1 MEEDWFAPEVPPE
14 PTPQPPP
21 ARAKAPG
28 TGPDAPAPVFP
39 PALAANRTDEKYA
52 EEKPE
57 EWFSKPSTSTNDSK
71 EEPNEDWFA
80 KPPAKKGEA
89 SLKKNLPPKV
99 TSSPPKIVPP
109 KDLPA
114 QMPSKAKEEDPANW
128 FAKAPANPTDS
139 KVKNQPRK
147 EAYMYGYISKV
158 ITIQNRMRSIHPES
172 FQNV

>member
-21 ARAKAPG
+21 ALVPAKAPG
-28 TGPDAPAPVFP
+28 TGPDAHAVAPA
-39 PALAANRTDEKYA
+39 AKTTDEKYVD
-52 EEKPE
+52 EKPE
-57 EWFSKPSTSTNDSK
+57 EWFAKPSTSTNDSK

-80 KPPAKKGEA
+80 KPPTKKGEA
-89 SLKKNLPPKV
+89 GLKKNLPPKV
-99 TSSPPKIVPP
+99 TPSPPKTAPP

-114 QMPSKAKEEDPANW
+114 QMSAKGKEEDPDNW
-128 FAKAPANPTDS
+128 FAKVPANPTDS